1 MVDDI
6 LRELARLQ
14 QYASSLQHLMTAAQA
29 KAPEQ
34 AEGADSSGAV
44 RVLLGSDGLP
54 RSVRVEPD
62 WRQRLDPRSVGA
74 AVLEAFQSATG
85 QRLAAWTAALDDDGW
100 RAKADRLRDD
110 PGDGPPPAL
119 RRDPPPTPP
128 RPMDVVVEDVLDAMD
143 HAERFANPPA
153 FSAQGTGS
161 AASGRVA
168 VTLSPAGLV
177 SCVVDASW
185 AGQQTAG
192 DLANALTAAFA
203 AARAD
208 LAHAAAGPDPAARL
222 DGLFTEALGLL
233 TDPRRL
239 TTRPEGDD

>member
-1 MVDDI
+1 MVEDI
-6 LRELARLQ
+6 LRELAQLQ
-14 QYASSLQHLMTAAQA
+14 RYASSLQQLMTAAQA

-34 AEGADSSGAV
+34 ADGADSSGAV

-54 RSVRVEPD
+54 RSVRVQPD
-62 WRQRLDPRSVGA
+62 WRQRLDPRNVGS
-74 AVLEAFQSATG
+74 AVQEAFQAATG
-85 QRLAAWTAALDDDGW
+85 QRMAVWTAALDDDGW
-100 RAKADRLRDD
+100 REKVDRLRDD
-110 PGDGPPPAL
+110 PGDAPPPAL
-119 RRDPPPTPP
+119 RRDTQQAPP
-128 RPMDVVVEDVLDAMD
+128 RAMDVVVEDALDAMD

-153 FSAQGTGS
+153 FSARGTGS
-161 AASGRVA
+161 AASSQVT

-192 DLANALTAAFA
+192 DLANALTAALA

-222 DGLFTEALGLL
+222 DGLFTEALGIL

-239 TTRPEGDD
+239 TTRPEGDA